1 MTQSTASTV
10 FTSPYGPLQLHSNG
24 TALTRI
30 LLPSQIAATDS
41 TAEHHL
47 DDVLQEACREFQAY
61 FDGQLTEFAIPLEP
75 ETGTM
80 FQREVWAALRQ
91 IPVGTTISY
100 STLATQVG
108 RPKAVRAVGA
118 ANGRNPL
125 PIIVPCHRVIGADG
139 SLTGY
144 AGGVQLKQQL
154 LSHENQWR

>member
-1 MTQSTASTV
+1 MTQSTASIV
-10 FTSPYGPLQLHSNG
+10 FISPFGPLQLHSNG

-30 LLPSQIAATDS
+30 LLPSQIAGTDPN
-41 TAEHHL
+41 TEHDM
-47 DDVLQEACREFQAY
+47 DDVLQEASREFQAY
-61 FDGQLTEFAIPLEP
+61 FDGQLTKFEVPLEP
-75 ETGTM
+75 ETGTT

-91 IPVGTTISY
+91 IPVGATISY
-100 STLATQVG
+100 SALAIQVG

-139 SLTGY
+139 TLTGY

-154 LSHENQWR
+154 LGHEKQWR

>member
-1 MTQSTASTV
+1 MTPSTLSTV

-24 TALTRI
+24 AALIRI
-30 LLPSQIAATDS
+30 LLPSQIPATDFS
-41 TAEHHL
+41 NKQHS
-47 DDVLQEACREFQAY
+47 DDVLEQAARELQAY

-75 ETGTM
+75 ETGTT
-80 FQREVWAALRQ
+80 FQREVWTALRQ

-100 STLATQVG
+100 CTLATQIG

-118 ANGRNPL
+118 ANSHNPL

-144 AGGVQLKQQL
+144 AGGVQLKRQL
-154 LSHENQWR
+154 LRHEKQWR